1 MTFAVWLQNLKNGK
15 LRILNY
21 TITNFRNI
29 TQVEIFPVT
38 FFFAFNERSRMP
50 HLKLKILLA
59 APRGFCAGVDR
70 AIQIV
75 EKCIEKHG
83 VPVYVRHEIVHNQF
97 VVRALEAKGAI
108 FVEELDQIPDG
119 FPVIFSAHGVPKSI
133 PEEANKRGLYYV
145 DATCPLVSKVHIGA
159 ERHYK
164 AGRHILLIGHSGHP
178 EVIGT
183 MGQLPKGA
191 ITLIETPNDA
201 SIYSPPEEQEIAYIT
216 QTTLSVDDTQTI
228 IDILK
233 KRFPKLIEPSKQDI
247 CYATT
252 NRQQAVKAIATDCDA
267 LIVIGA
273 PNSSNSRR
281 LVEVAE
287 QNGCKEARLI
297 GCASEIDWEWLQTV
311 KTLGISAGASAPE
324 ILVEEVVEACKE
336 KFNVKLEEVE
346 IARETVHFKLP
357 RQLVV

>member
-1 MTFAVWLQNLKNGK
+1 M
-15 LRILNY
+15 
-21 TITNFRNI
+21 
-29 TQVEIFPVT
+29 
-38 FFFAFNERSRMP
+38 
-50 HLKLKILLA
+50 
-59 APRGFCAGVDR
+59 
-70 AIQIV
+70 
-75 EKCIEKHG
+75 
-83 VPVYVRHEIVHNQF
+83 RHEIVHNQF

-145 DATCPLVSKVHIGA
+145 DATCPLVSKVHIRA

-191 ITLIETPNDA
+191 ITLIETPDDA
-201 SIYSPPEEQEIAYIT
+201 LIFSPPTEQEIAYIT

-228 IDILK
+228 IDVLK
-233 KRFPKLIEPSKQDI
+233 KRFPNLIEPAKQDI

-252 NRQQAVKAIATDCDA
+252 NRQQAIKAIATNCDA

-287 QNGCKEARLI
+287 LNGCKEARLI
-297 GCASEIDWEWLQTV
+297 GCASEIDWEWLQTA
-311 KTLGISAGASAPE
+311 KTLGVSAGASAPE
-324 ILVEEVVEACKE
+324 ILVEEVVEACK
-336 KFNVKLEEVE
+336 KRFNVELEEVE